1 MKNIKREKNDAIH
14 LANEKFSST
23 HRDKILLACRDIRK
37 NILTIAKTSGHGH
50 IPTCFSVI
58 EILYA
63 IYSSIKHNPANPSWV
78 ERDIFILSKG
88 HAALAHYCVLAEF
101 GYFEAKKVD
110 SFGSFMAD
118 FGCHADRFKIPGIEA
133 STGSLGHGIGL
144 AVGMA
149 LALRIK
155 KTDRSVVTLIGDG
168 ESNEGSVWEA
178 VLVAES
184 LKLSNL
190 TIIYDNNM
198 SHSRGLQIHNP
209 GEHFR
214 GFGCDVVEIDG
225 HNVSS
230 IASEIKNQGTTV
242 KVVVANTKKGYGCQS
257 LINNQYEWH
266 RRSPNEEE
274 YIKLIKELD
283 EEAI

>member
-1 MKNIKREKNDAIH
+1 LRNIKTKKHASMLLASDATS
-14 LANEKFSST
+14 A
-23 HRDKILLACRDIRK
+23 ACRDIRK
-37 NILTIAKTSGHGH
+37 NILRIAKISGHGH

-63 IYSSIKHNPANPSWV
+63 IYCSIKHDPLNPRWE

-101 GYFEAKKVD
+101 GYFDVKKVE
-110 SFGSFMAD
+110 SFGGFMSD

-149 LALRIK
+149 LAFRIK
-155 KTDRSVVTLIGDG
+155 KTDRNVVTLIGDG

-184 LKLSNL
+184 LKLGNL

-209 GEHFR
+209 VEHFR
-214 GFGCDVVEIDG
+214 GFGCRVVEVDG
-225 HNVSS
+225 HDVNSV
-230 IASEIKNQGTTV
+230 AAEVKNQGSTV
-242 KVVVANTKKGYGCQS
+242 KVVVANTKKGFGCS
-257 LINNQYEWH
+257 TLINNQYEWH
-266 RRSPNEEE
+266 RRSPNDEE
-274 YIKLIKELD
+274 YVKMIKELD